1 MKDSTALTL
10 GSSAIVR
17 RRIYFTMI
25 EHPYRGWIRVG
36 PSYGKRAT
44 AKGWLPFVR
53 RSWHGLRGK
62 VLSCPLVWRDGR
74 LDEKSVRLLDSFNMD
89 APEDSANVA
98 DQTPAALDSA
108 NTTGS
113 SSRLAAS
120 VLFVLGC
127 SWWFLL

>member
-89 APEDSANVA
+89 AYDSFAAAAGDWNRRAHERETPNAERSGPAAQDSA
-98 DQTPAALDSA
+98 T
-108 NTTGS
+108 
-113 SSRLAAS
+113 
-120 VLFVLGC
+120 
-127 SWWFLL
+127 